1 MHVLI
6 SPWYFPLRYIKIP
19 PSLLSIPSSLSPSAP
34 PSSLSLVSRS
44 PPRSHKLVLAS
55 SKWLRVHWRK
65 RGEGSG
71 PASISHF
78 RAEELGDDRQ
88 PLSWTLTGLTAGT
101 HPSSLNP
108 TTLRLQHEL
117 LVGQPS
123 QQTPALWVTLPTSK
137 HFPGTHLQNQRYSHK
152 FAPLTQFVFLD
163 LGQDIIEEEIIL
175 LMWLRE
181 VQHTHTHRL
190 NL

>member
-1 MHVLI
+1 MEGRVRVGEGGGGRGRKKTKITKACACL
-6 SPWYFPLRYIKIP
+6 SLVFSTPLHKIP
-19 PSLLSIPSSLSPSAP
+19 PSVLSIPSSLSPSAP

-44 PPRSHKLVLAS
+44 PPRSHKLALAS
-55 SKWLRVHWRK
+55 SKWLRVHWRE

-78 RAEELGDDRQ
+78 RAEEFGDDRQ

-101 HPSSLNP
+101 HPSSLYP

-137 HFPGTHLQNQRYSHK
+137 HFPGTHL
-152 FAPLTQFVFLD
+152 
-163 LGQDIIEEEIIL
+163 
-175 LMWLRE
+175 
-181 VQHTHTHRL
+181 
-190 NL
+190 